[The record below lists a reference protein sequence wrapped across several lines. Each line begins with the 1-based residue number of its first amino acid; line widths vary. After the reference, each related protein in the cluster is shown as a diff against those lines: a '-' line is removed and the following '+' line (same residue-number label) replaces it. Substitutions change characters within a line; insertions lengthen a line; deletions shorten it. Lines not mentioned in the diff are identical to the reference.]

1 MGSSGVDSVG
11 SVNEDIVY
19 GSSFGDTPNRTT
31 YLHTPIT
38 EVKSDIVDKREE
50 IKSAL
55 TTASPLMA
63 TGTQYSSTSG
73 SIPVLLPTIV
83 DPVLYDLTKRDTPLA
98 SGVLPRVTNK
108 GLFADY
114 IRMTAPATAVVN
126 GELGAL
132 SSNTPTYD
140 RLAQKMSYIYAVGEV
155 SGPMQVASAQ
165 QWRDALTLLIPAHY
179 QSLKE
184 LEENMLINGDPTADD
199 YDGGVTDIRG
209 FDGLIQ
215 LLSTNTTNKSGAKIT
230 LQNITD
236 SFRTIREAYGRPSV
250 CITDYKTLSDVKG
263 LIFDVLRYPAPTATV
278 NFGIE
283 NILYEGVPIIP
294 DLFMPTSGSG
304 REFLVLD
311 TSAGIGGPNIQIRVL
326 QDAVFEDLAKTTDAY
341 KFMIKSYLTMI
352 VIDETRCY
360 RIYGCA

>member
-1 MGSSGVDSVG
+1 MNTGIDSIN
-11 SVNEDIVY
+11 SVNGEVSY
-19 GSSFGDTPNRTT
+19 TSSFGDTPDKTV

-38 EVKSDIVDKREE
+38 EVKSLQIDKRLE

-55 TTASPLMA
+55 TTSSPLMA
-63 TGTQYSSTSG
+63 TGTTYSGTSG

-98 SGVLPRVTNK
+98 SGIIPRMTNK

-114 IRMTAPATAVVN
+114 ITMTAPATAVVN
-126 GELGAL
+126 GEMGGLN
-132 SSNTPTYD
+132 SSTATYA
-140 RLAQKMSYIYAVGEV
+140 RSAQKMSYIYAVGEV

-165 QWRDALTLLIPAHY
+165 QWKDALNLMIPSEY
-179 QSLKE
+179 QALKE
-184 LEENMLINGDPTADD
+184 LEENLIINGNPTVDD
-199 YDGGVTDIRG
+199 YDGSVTDVRG
-209 FDGLIQ
+209 FTGLINGIT
-215 LLSTNTTNKSGAKIT
+215 TNTTNKSGAKIS

-236 SFRTIREAYGRPSV
+236 AFRTIREAYGRPTICV
-250 CITDYKTLSDVKG
+250 TDYKTLSDVKG

-283 NILYEGVPIIP
+283 NILYEGVPIMP

-304 REFLVLD
+304 REMLILD
-311 TSAGIGGPNIQIRVL
+311 TSSGMGGANIQMRVL
-326 QDAVFEDLAKTTDAY
+326 QDAVFEELAKTSDSY

-352 VIDETRCY
+352 IVDETRCY